1 MELIFKS
8 DNGEVIAKL
17 KDQKAINVFM
27 QVAQNIRSG
36 KPFTLKYECKKETE
50 KVGLGWGIDVEI
62 SREEK
67 LELIEE

>member
-8 DNGEVIAKL
+8 DNGEVIVKL
-17 KDQKAINVFM
+17 KDQKAIDVFM

-36 KPFTLKYECKKETE
+36 KPFTLKYECKMETE